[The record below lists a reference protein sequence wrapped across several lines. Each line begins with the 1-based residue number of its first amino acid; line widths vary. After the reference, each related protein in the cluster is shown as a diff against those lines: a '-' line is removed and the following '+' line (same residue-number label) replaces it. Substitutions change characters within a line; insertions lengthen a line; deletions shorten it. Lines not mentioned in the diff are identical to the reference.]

1 MAENKGE
8 HRLNIHPRERNSKA
22 EVNSIKTVMRM
33 GEGRKEKVKKKKPY
47 KDLTH

>member
-8 HRLNIHPRERNSKA
+8 HRLNIHPREMNSKS

-33 GEGRKEKVKKKKPY
+33 GEGRKKKVKKKKPY
-47 KDLTH
+47 KDLTY

>member
-8 HRLNIHPRERNSKA
+8 HRLNIHPREMNSKA

-33 GEGRKEKVKKKKPY
+33 GKGGKEKVKKKSHIKI
-47 KDLTH
+47 